1 MYSICID
8 SDGVRKNYIHRRERP
23 LGTKAT
29 SEYPLLRLT
38 SQRIITDAVP
48 ATPSQPTRS
57 ESRVCVGQELLEVR
71 LEPGTGLRGG
81 LERVGLAA
89 VEIVAGGALVAGAVR
104 LAAGLDPD
112 EGILELQARV
122 GCGAETKTGS
132 PGVFVLANFFRPGLF
147 RMGTYKALHQSP
159 HAA

>member
-1 MYSICID
+1 MLFARNIYIEGKDLGERNRFQD
-8 SDGVRKNYIHRRERP
+8 S
-23 LGTKAT
+23 
-29 SEYPLLRLT
+29 LLT
-38 SQRIITDAVP
+38 MTGQRIMTDAVH
-48 ATPSQPTRS
+48 ATHSQPTRS
-57 ESRVCVGQELLEVR
+57 ESRVGVGQELLEVR

-89 VEIVAGGALVAGAVR
+89 VEIVTGGTLVAGAVR

-122 GCGAETKTGS
+122 GGGAETKTGS
-132 PGVFVLANFFRPGLF
+132 PGIFVLANFFRPGFF
-147 RMGTYKALHQSP
+147 RMDTYKALHQSP